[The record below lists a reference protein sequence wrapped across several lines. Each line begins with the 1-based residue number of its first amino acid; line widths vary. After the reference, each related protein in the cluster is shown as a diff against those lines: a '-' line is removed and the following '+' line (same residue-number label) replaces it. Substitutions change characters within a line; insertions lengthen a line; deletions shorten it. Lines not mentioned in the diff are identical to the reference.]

1 MQTTKIGARD
11 IVLRLAKPSDRDK
24 LAELHHLSRSPS
36 ASGFFSKVSRSFLRH
51 YYKVVLDDPYSVVMC
66 AESKDGQ
73 IKGFAS
79 GTLDAEKHFAR
90 LSRHRFVFGLL
101 LLPSMIASPKV
112 LVQALSR
119 YRSSKGGA
127 DRKFVVTRGARTENW
142 VWFPRDG
149 SSIWAGV
156 LNNSHLKVLRTL
168 GVDAV
173 HFEVDVEN
181 TAVVRFSVG
190 NGAKLVDCIE
200 LDDGRRRNIY
210 RYDLAEKFAGRV
222 GRR

>member
-1 MQTTKIGARD
+1 MQTNKTGPGD
-11 IVLRLAKPSDRDK
+11 IVLRLAKPSDRK
-24 LAELHHLSRSPS
+24 ELAELHFLSKSPS
-36 ASGFFSKVSRSFLRH
+36 GPGFFSKVSRSFLRY
-51 YYKVVLDDPYSVVMC
+51 YYKVVLGDPYSVVMC
-66 AESKDGQ
+66 AESRDGR
-73 IKGFAS
+73 IRGFAS

-90 LSRHRFVFGLL
+90 LGRHRFIFALL
-101 LLPSMIASPKV
+101 LLPSLITNPTV
-112 LVQALSR
+112 LLQALSR
-119 YRSSKGGA
+119 YRSSKGKS

-168 GVDAV
+168 GVDIV

-181 TAVVRFSVG
+181 VAVVRFSVG

-210 RYDLAEKFAGRV
+210 RYDLVEKFSGR
-222 GRR
+222 GGKR